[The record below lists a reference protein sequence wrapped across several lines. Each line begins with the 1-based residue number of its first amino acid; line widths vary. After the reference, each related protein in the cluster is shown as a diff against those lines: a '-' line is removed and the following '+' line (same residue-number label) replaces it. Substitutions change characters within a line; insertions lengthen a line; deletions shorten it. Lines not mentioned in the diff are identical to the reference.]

1 MRTGNR
7 RVHSSNLTPFAA
19 SMRRMALTMVVL
31 PTPGRMLDYLESV
44 EKGKRFL
51 LLSFDFK

>member
-1 MRTGNR
+1 
-7 RVHSSNLTPFAA
+7 
-19 SMRRMALTMVVL
+19 MALTMVLL

-51 LLSFDFK
+51 LLSFDFKRSVTRQ